1 MDSFNVVEIVAA
13 ITTHARFIDRPAAR
27 YRGIGTFATSK
38 RGARAGVEIHG
49 VSTFPDGR
57 VRFDFAAFDGV
68 AEHDSDV
75 DSAWPFT
82 VTFGP
87 SPHGDEYTEIAV
99 DTGTGPGSAR
109 YTVPDNDAARTV
121 ANTIIRGVCDAHE
134 IGRKRR

>member
-1 MDSFNVVEIVAA
+1 MNAFNSVEIVAA

-27 YRGIGTFATSK
+27 IRGIGTFATTK
-38 RGARAGVEIHG
+38 RGTRAGVEIHG

-87 SPHGDEYTEIAV
+87 SPHGDEYTEIRV
-99 DTGTGPGSAR
+99 DTGTGPGSAA
-109 YTVPDNDAARTV
+109 YTVRDTDPARTT
-121 ANTIIRGVCDAHE
+121 ANAIIRGVCASFD
-134 IGRKRR
+134 IGTKRR